1 LTENPIDT
9 QNKTKKHGSARLVHT
24 EWPQKTGTFV
34 RLKFIRLNLI
44 KYWPIFKLISLS
56 ESDEHL

>member
-44 KYWPIFKLISLS
+44 KY
-56 ESDEHL
+56 